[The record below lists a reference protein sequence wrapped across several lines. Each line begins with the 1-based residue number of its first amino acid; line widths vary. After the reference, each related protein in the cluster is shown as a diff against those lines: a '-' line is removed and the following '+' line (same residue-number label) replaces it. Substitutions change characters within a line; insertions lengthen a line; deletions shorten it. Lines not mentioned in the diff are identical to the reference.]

1 MTRRVL
7 ERCLTSLGV
16 VLGAITLIFL
26 ILNALP
32 GDPAS
37 LVAGESASAETIA
50 HVRAQLGTARPL
62 TEQYSSYLL
71 GLLHADLGHS
81 YVTHEPVLQRLLAQ
95 FPATLQLTAAAS
107 VVAVALGV
115 GLGVLSAWQ
124 RGRFLDRAIQF
135 IALGLGSMP
144 AFWLGSLAILI
155 FSVKLGWLPVIGDG
169 GVLPSILPVLCLG
182 VVVSVP
188 LLRLSR
194 AATLEELHQPYV
206 VTLRAKG
213 LPARR
218 IFYVHVLRNAL
229 IACLTLL
236 SVLIGELLSG
246 AVIIET
252 LFARQGIGRLTVEA
266 ITQKDLPMV
275 QGAILF
281 ASIGY
286 VMINLLVDVCYVLI
300 DPRLR
305 VRMAGGMQ

>member
-1 MTRRVL
+1 MIRRL
-7 ERCLTSLGV
+7 FERCLTSLGV
-16 VLGAITLIFL
+16 VFGAVTLIFL

-37 LVAGESASAETIA
+37 LVAGESASAATIE

-62 TEQYSSYLL
+62 GEQYRSYLV

-81 YVTHEPVLQRLLAQ
+81 FVTKEPVLTRLLSQ
-95 FPATLQLTAAAS
+95 FPATALLTFAAS
-107 VVAVALGV
+107 LVAIALGV

-124 RGRFLDRAIQF
+124 RGRWLDRAIQF
-135 IALGLGSMP
+135 LGLALGSMP
-144 AFWLGSLAILI
+144 AFWLGSLAILV
-155 FSVKLGWLPVIGDG
+155 FSVQLGWLPVIGDG
-169 GVLPSILPVLCLG
+169 GLLPSILPVLCLG
-182 VVVSVP
+182 LIVAVP
-188 LLRLSR
+188 LLRLVR

-218 IFYVHVLRNAL
+218 VFYVHVLRNAL
-229 IACLTLL
+229 IASLTLL

-246 AVIIET
+246 AVILET

-281 ASIGY
+281 ASVGY
-286 VMINLLVDVCYVLI
+286 VMINLLVDMCYVLI

-305 VRMAGGMQ
+305 VRLSGGLR